1 MKTTSI
7 QLALVA
13 ITFVV
18 GSLVSPVVG
27 DEQTEQRRAQLLAEM
42 QSLAQQT
49 KVSYQGST
57 TSLKLADKPVFRYDD
72 QPRRFIDATMWIWTD
87 GGRPVA
93 CQKIEAKLEFNTGE
107 PLWGYCFT
115 SLSTEKLGVAWADR
129 SYHSTEPGITFT
141 PLTDAPP
148 PAAGA
153 AQRRRQIRELA
164 RGFTGR
170 ILQNP
175 RTGDSSEMRL
185 FSTPIFEYT
194 EPTSKLLTGAVVGF
208 ETNGTNPDVLV
219 LIEVGGSAEKPQWQF
234 APARM
239 TTGGVT
245 LNYRDRKV
253 WEAPFVEP
261 GQGPFSNWL
270 FFQTPRTPTPFETV
284 PAARPKP
291 NQP

>member
-1 MKTTSI
+1 MSH
-7 QLALVA
+7 LAFPFVA
-13 ITFVV
+13 LLL
-18 GSLVSPVVG
+18 GLLLAAPCAG
-27 DEQTEQRRAQLLAEM
+27 DEAAEGRRAKLLEQMRSLAE
-42 QSLAQQT
+42 QT
-49 KVSYQGST
+49 AV
-57 TSLKLADKPVFRYDD
+57 KLASGTSQPKLVEQPVFRYDD

-115 SLSTEKLGVAWADR
+115 SLSAEKLNVVWTDR
-129 SYHSTEPGITFT
+129 SYRSTEPGIAFT
-141 PLTDAPP
+141 PLTDAPA

-194 EPTSKLLTGAVVGF
+194 DPTSKLLMGAVVGF

-219 LIEVGGSAEKPQWQF
+219 LVEVGGSPEKPEWQF

-239 TTGGVT
+239 TNGGVT
-245 LNYRDRKV
+245 LNYRNRKV

-270 FFQTPRTPTPFETV
+270 FFQTPRTPTPFETL

>member
-1 MKTTSI
+1 MSH
-7 QLALVA
+7 LAFPFVA
-13 ITFVV
+13 LLL
-18 GSLVSPVVG
+18 GLLLAAPCAG
-27 DEQTEQRRAQLLAEM
+27 DEAAEGRRAKLLEQMRSLAE
-42 QSLAQQT
+42 QT
-49 KVSYQGST
+49 AV
-57 TSLKLADKPVFRYDD
+57 KLASGTSQPKLVEQPVFRYDD

-115 SLSTEKLGVAWADR
+115 SLSAEKLNVAWTDR
-129 SYHSTEPGITFT
+129 SYRSTEPGIAFT
-141 PLTDAPP
+141 PLTDAPA

-194 EPTSKLLTGAVVGF
+194 DPTSKLLMGAVVGF

-219 LIEVGGSAEKPQWQF
+219 LVEVGGSPEKPEWQF

-239 TTGGVT
+239 TNGGVT
-245 LNYRDRKV
+245 LNYRNRKV

-270 FFQTPRTPTPFETV
+270 FFQTPRTPTPFETL